1 MKYTFFLMLFIGA
14 FLCVVSC
21 QKEPQKGKY
30 KGEFSGRYEN
40 ENSATSYTT
49 IYYFNVTH
57 STKKELRLQE
67 KQSQMTS
74 ILTKHANDS
83 ISGGIGFGGIYSP
96 DGNSSVRFNFITI
109 QGKYDKNS
117 IRGTFSTTFT
127 NGNKDYPSEGN
138 FIISTF

>member
-1 MKYTFFLMLFIGA
+1 MKHTFFLTLFTGI
-14 FLCVVSC
+14 FLCAVSC
-21 QKEPQKGKY
+21 QKEPQKGEY

-74 ILTKHANDS
+74 VLKKHANDS
-83 ISGGIGFGGIYSP
+83 ISGRIGFGGIYSP
-96 DGNSSVRFNFITI
+96 DGNSSVQFNFITI

-117 IRGTFSTTFT
+117 IRGTFSTNFSD
-127 NGNKDYPSEGN
+127 GNKDYLSEGS
-138 FIISTF
+138 FTLSSY